1 MTEEADRRRREDR
14 GLVKYRSWSQLE
26 QYDRCPYAYYLA
38 RIERVWKRPAAW
50 LPMGTAVHYAAEM
63 WEKSERKAAPV
74 VVRAWFKDKYRE
86 EVDHMLESTPNTRFW
101 QSSGRY
107 GGAEDIPRRHKV
119 GLEHVD
125 RYLAWYDKHPDE
137 VIWTTPDGTPAIE
150 LSFRL
155 NLGGVEVRGMLDQA
169 VMKDPHST
177 NDGQIKHGQVVARD
191 IKTGNSPGKVE
202 QLSLAGV
209 AITAADPETVPTK
222 GDFFMSKTGYP
233 TYPYDLINV
242 DVLTEKFVTMNDAV
256 LAGDFPAKPED
267 AKCDRC
273 DVADSCKF
281 KA

>member
-1 MTEEADRRRREDR
+1 MDEAEERRRRDEGES

-26 QYDRCPYAYYLA
+26 QYEACPYRYYLA
-38 RIERVWKRPAAW
+38 RIERVWKKPAAW
-50 LPMGTAVHYAAEM
+50 LPMGTAVHYAAEQ
-63 WEKSERKAAPV
+63 WEKSGRKAQPV
-74 VVRAWFKDKYRE
+74 VVKAWFKDKYRE

-125 RYLAWYDKHPDE
+125 RYLAWYAKHPE
-137 VIWTTPDGTPAIE
+137 QVIWTTPDGTPAIE
-150 LSFRL
+150 LPFRL

-169 VMKDPHST
+169 VWTHPRGEGGT
-177 NDGQIKHGQVVARD
+177 GPEIVARD
-191 IKTGNSPGKVE
+191 IKTGNKPGKVE
-202 QLSLAGV
+202 QLSLAGMAV
-209 AITAADPETVPTK
+209 RAADPNTSVDQ
-222 GDFFMSKTGYP
+222 GDFFMTKTGYP
-233 TYPYDLINV
+233 TFPYDLMNV
-242 DVLTEKFVTMNDAV
+242 DVLTEKFVTMNDSV

-281 KA
+281 RA